1 MASVNEIEQQQ
12 PLVSI
17 ITPTYNRPDY
27 LKDALSS
34 AIRQTYQNIEI
45 IVSDNCSPENPQAI
59 VESFNDPRIRFSRNE
74 SNLGM
79 LANTLKA
86 LKMAR
91 GKYIACLLDD
101 DMWEPDF
108 LTKLVPPL
116 EANSDLALAF
126 CDHYMMN
133 AVGEIDLA
141 ATEKC
146 TQTYGRNQLE
156 QGIYQPFAF
165 NGLVQQSVSPAIAAV
180 IRKDIIDWDDFS
192 PEIAGMWDVYLAY
205 LSCRTGKGAY
215 YYPERLT
222 RYREHE
228 QTETMQ
234 SGNRNIE
241 AKIRKAKSE
250 IFCYGK
256 FLQDQNLK
264 EFHQFFKQKW
274 LYAHTT
280 LAVGLMRD
288 RKVKQ
293 ARSYLWQALSQQK
306 FNLRTL
312 AVLGISF
319 TPKFLANRILG
330 INPG

>member
-12 PLVSI
+12 PLVSV

-34 AIRQTYQNIEI
+34 ATKQTYQNIEI
-45 IVSDNCSPENPQAI
+45 IVSDNCSPENPQTI
-59 VESFNDPRIRFSRNE
+59 VESFNDSRIRFSRNE

-79 LANTLKA
+79 LTNTLKA
-86 LKMAR
+86 FKMAR

-108 LTKLVPPL
+108 LAKLVPPL
-116 EANSDLALAF
+116 EANPDLTLAF

-133 AVGEIDLA
+133 AAGEINIT
-141 ATEKC
+141 ATEEC
-146 TQTYGRNQLE
+146 TRIYKRENLK
-156 QGIYQPFAF
+156 QGTYQPFGLNA
-165 NGLVQQSVSPAIAAV
+165 LVQQSVSPAIAAV
-180 IRKDIIDWDDFS
+180 IRRDIIDWDEFS

-205 LSCRTGKGAY
+205 LCCRTGKGAY

-234 SGNRNIE
+234 SGSRNIE

-264 EFHQFFKQKW
+264 EFHQFFQQKW
-274 LYAHTT
+274 LHAHTT
-280 LAVGLMRD
+280 LGVGLMRD
-288 RKVKQ
+288 RQVKQ
-293 ARSYLWQALSQQK
+293 ARTYLWQALRQQK

-312 AVLGISF
+312 VALGISYSP
-319 TPKFLANRILG
+319 PKLSNRLLSTSK
-330 INPG
+330 